1 MTFTETKIKG
11 AYLIDIKKISDD
23 RGFFGRAYCVKE
35 FERLGIT
42 NEVVQVN
49 VSSNNKKGTLR
60 GLHMQ
65 VAPAEETKL
74 VRCTRGSIFDVL
86 VDLRPESETFL
97 QWTGVT
103 LNSREFNMLYVPEGC
118 AHGYLTLEDDTD
130 VMYQVT
136 EYYTPDAERGF
147 RWNDPTFNIS
157 WPIEPL
163 VISAKDESQPFFH
176 PDLLQSKIH

>member
-1 MTFTETKIKG
+1 MTFTETKVKG

-23 RGFFGRAYCVKE
+23 RGFFGRAYCKRE
-35 FERLGIT
+35 FERFGI
-42 NEVVQVN
+42 NNQVAQVN
-49 VSSNNKKGTLR
+49 VSSNNKKATLR

-86 VDLRPESETFL
+86 VDMRPASETFL
-97 QWTGVT
+97 QWFGVV
-103 LNSREFNMLYVPEGC
+103 LDSRAFNMLYVPEGC

-130 VMYQVT
+130 VMYQVS
-136 EYYTPDAERGF
+136 EYYTPEAERGF

-157 WPIEPL
+157 WPIEP
-163 VISAKDESQPFFH
+163 VIISAKDEAQPFFH
-176 PDLLQSKIH
+176 PELLQH